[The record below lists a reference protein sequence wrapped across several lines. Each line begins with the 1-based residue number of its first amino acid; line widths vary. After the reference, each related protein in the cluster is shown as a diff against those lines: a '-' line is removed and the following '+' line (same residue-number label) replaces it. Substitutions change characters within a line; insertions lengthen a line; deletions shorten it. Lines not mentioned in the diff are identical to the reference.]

1 MSNYKRV
8 IVLICTVLINQIPKI
23 VGIRLYTSF
32 AGVSL
37 DRYFPWSRVLPNAL
51 CFQNMTSS
59 FLESQQSYCGRFPKT
74 KPCFFRLEVVSK
86 TWQRKQHMCYMG
98 PATLQNTQLIRSWE
112 SCHLQIPSLAFW
124 PYLNFNYCLYPHC
137 WVDPSIWLVDVNSW
151 ALAHIYQIHRV
162 LSPTT
167 NNIHQS
173 VNDLHVCWWNGE
185 TLSCHATYTQ
195 VLIITI
201 GRFPMRKCRYAPP
214 LLFDSCPLALIAQD
228 QSISPDVLVCLD
240 CSPTSPFFGFKS
252 SSSLAISI
260 SPQTVGCLLHKLNKS
275 SSLRLGYSKIGRIKK
290 NIELHII
297 TAFPP
302 KSGYHVIW

>member
-137 WVDPSIWLVDVNSW
+137 WVDPSIWLVDVSSW

-173 VNDLHVCWWNGE
+173 VTDLHVCWWNGE

-214 LLFDSCPLALIAQD
+214 FYLIHAPYPWLLKINQF
-228 QSISPDVLVCLD
+228 
-240 CSPTSPFFGFKS
+240 
-252 SSSLAISI
+252 
-260 SPQTVGCLLHKLNKS
+260 PQMCWFV
-275 SSLRLGYSKIGRIKK
+275 SKIVLQHPHFLVSNPHLLWPFLSPLKQSAACYI
-290 NIELHII
+290 N
-297 TAFPP
+297 
-302 KSGYHVIW
+302 